1 MFTSS
6 ARPHSNI
13 FSSLLIWLVFL
24 AVATTGLAIAQ
35 VTPEAKPGTTVIS
48 NVDEVSLD
56 VVVKNKKNKPVLD
69 LKPEDLAVTDGGKA
83 VKISHLQLVSTQPG
97 AARPITL
104 LFDQLDSAGCSNA
117 RNEASRI
124 LKDIPLDGFSVSVLK
139 VHGRLGLYQ
148 EFTRDRSLLT
158 HAIQLATQPD
168 PEKTEAAGVETA
180 EKRLL
185 TTIRTG
191 TDETG
196 ARLTPPERTLAQ
208 VTLTALEQSQRIVQ
222 EQHSSSP
229 LASLL
234 ALARS
239 EQRLPGRKV
248 VIYFSQGLRVSLGAG
263 GVLSSIIATAN
274 RSGVSIY
281 AIDANPISEQ
291 AAQGMITMMVMGNAM
306 HAGAA
311 NQVSAPQAVTS
322 PANAPTHAMGDL
334 TTPGMMSMVSNQFD
348 RFEISGA
355 DQAKGPLAQLATNTS
370 GMYIAAGENPRK
382 AIRQM
387 VKDLTNYYEASYT
400 PPIQDYDGQ
409 YRPVTVKPV
418 RAGLKIRAKSG
429 YYALPPD
436 EESGIR
442 GFELPLL
449 KVLAQPSLPQDLKF
463 HSGILELGEFT
474 TGYANALLIEV
485 PVSELT
491 THDDPNSNLY
501 SLHVSMVAEI
511 KNKAGEVIEHF
522 SEDVPRHGS
531 LDTKQ
536 EAGRSDAVLMQRH
549 FLADPGEYTL
559 EAAVLDENSG
569 KAGAVRSTFT
579 VSPEG
584 SGPFLSDLALVH
596 RMDPFPEETDDL
608 EPLRFGD
615 SRVVP
620 NVSGH
625 VAVGLKN
632 LMLFSVIHP
641 DPQASDPPRME
652 MTILRNHEPIAQA
665 PMQLRKPNGGDAL
678 PYIASIQTASL
689 PPGNYDVMET
699 LTQGAKVTERSVA
712 FRIDGPELASAAVT
726 NRLGSAAGSGKDDVE
741 IAAVSQIPAPGETR
755 GLVITALP
763 PGSVPPPSSDE
774 VQAIVSS
781 GRKHALSY
789 SKSLPN
795 FVCLE
800 VTNRSVDSS
809 SNGNWKR
816 RDSFAEMLRYLDS
829 QETRTMVEY
838 NGERTSAQRT
848 DLDTTW
854 PLSVGEFGGL
864 LNLVF
869 QNSSKTDFQW
879 KETDSLGSNMVDVLA
894 YRVARENA
902 NISLK
907 DENKSVASGF
917 HGLVYIDKA
926 TGGVRRVTLEADDL
940 KRDFSIHAATM
951 TVEYDY
957 VTIGTHDYLM
967 PMRATMSLQ
976 RGRRQTDL
984 NEMTFS
990 NYRRYA
996 SQAKINFGP

>member
-1 MFTSS
+1 MCRSC
-6 ARPHSNI
+6 ARRHSHA
-13 FSSLLIWLVFL
+13 FSSVLIWFVFVSL
-24 AVATTGLAIAQ
+24 LGTGLAIAQ
-35 VTPEAKPGTTVIS
+35 VTPEKTSATTVIS

-56 VVVKNKKNKPVLD
+56 LVVKNKKNKPVLD
-69 LKPEDLAVTDGGKA
+69 LKPEDVAVTDGGTA
-83 VKISHLQLVSTQPG
+83 VKISHLQLVSSQLG
-97 AARPITL
+97 AKRPITL
-104 LFDQLDSAGCSNA
+104 LFDQLDSAGSSNA
-117 RNEASRI
+117 RSEASRI

-139 VHGRLGLYQ
+139 VEGRLGLYQ
-148 EFTRDRSLLT
+148 EFTRDRNLLN
-158 HAIQLATQPD
+158 HAIALATQTNR
-168 PEKTEAAGVETA
+168 EKTPAGVEAA

-191 TDETG
+191 ADETG
-196 ARLTPPERTLAQ
+196 ARLTPAERTLDQ

-222 EQHSSSP
+222 EQHSSSA
-229 LASLL
+229 LAALL

-239 EQRLPGRKV
+239 QQRLPGRKV
-248 VIYFSQGLRVSLGAG
+248 VIYFSQGLRLSLGAG
-263 GVLSSIIATAN
+263 EVLSSIIGTAN

-322 PANAPTHAMGDL
+322 PANAPTHAVGDL
-334 TTPGMMSMVSNQFD
+334 TTPGMMSMVNNQFD

-355 DQAKGPLAQLATNTS
+355 DQTKGPLAQLATNTS
-370 GMYIAAGENPRK
+370 GVYIAAGENPRK
-382 AIRQM
+382 AMRQM
-387 VKDLTNYYEASYT
+387 IKDLNSYYEASYAA
-400 PPIQDYDGQ
+400 PIQDYDGQ
-409 YRPVTVKPV
+409 FRPVTVKPV
-418 RAGLKIRAKSG
+418 RSGLKIRAKSG
-429 YYALPPD
+429 YYALPAD
-436 EESGIR
+436 EETGIH

-449 KVLAQPSLPQDLKF
+449 KVLDQPSLPQDLKF
-463 HSGILELGEFT
+463 QSGILQLGEFT

-511 KNKAGEVIEHF
+511 KNKAGQVVEHF
-522 SEDVPRHGS
+522 SEDVPRHGA

-569 KAGAVRSTFT
+569 KAGAIRSTFT
-579 VSPEG
+579 VSAEG
-584 SGPFLSDLALVH
+584 SGPFLSDLALVR

-625 VAVGLKN
+625 VARGLKN
-632 LMLFSVIHP
+632 LMLFSVLHE
-641 DPQASDPPRME
+641 DSQAGDPPRME
-652 MTILRNHEPIAQA
+652 LTILRNHEPIAQA

-678 PYIASIQTASL
+678 PYMASIQTAAL

-699 LTQGAKVTERSVA
+699 LTQGTKMVERSVA
-712 FRIDGPELASAAVT
+712 FRIDGPELASAAISD
-726 NRLGSAAGSGKDDVE
+726 RLGAPASGKDDVE
-741 IAAVSQIPAPGETR
+741 LAAVSSVPSPGETR
-755 GLVITALP
+755 GLAITSLP
-763 PGSVPPPSSDE
+763 PGSVPPPAPDE
-774 VQAIVSS
+774 IQTLVSLA
-781 GRKHALSY
+781 RKHALSY

-816 RDSFAEMLRYLDS
+816 RDSFAEMLRYVDS

-838 NGERTSAQRT
+838 NGQRTSAERA

-869 QNSSKTDFQW
+869 QNSSKTEFQW
-879 KETDSLGSNMVDVLA
+879 KETDSLGPSMVDVLA

-907 DENKSVASGF
+907 DENKTIAAGF

-926 TGGVRRVTLEADDL
+926 TGAVRQVTLEADDL

-957 VTIGTHDYLM
+957 VTVGTHDYLM
-967 PMRATMSLQ
+967 PMRATVSLQ

-984 NEMTFS
+984 NEMTFR